1 MRIAIDIDGV
11 MRDSV
16 RKMVELY
23 NDYFS
28 TKLQVDDVEFYDVKK
43 SFPLLEEIGMDSY
56 KFFFDDHDM
65 DVNFSSY
72 CFDAVIQAIKKA
84 HQQGHS
90 IHLIT
95 YQPSLKNKISTIGWL
110 GNMNIIYDSITFVS
124 KHAKN
129 IIDVDVMI
137 DDNPSYFKEVNTNR
151 CILINRSYNKNLQ
164 QYGLSSEYVAV
175 KDRELKIE
183 RFDSLVDFL
192 KTLPECETKE
202 LF

>member
-11 MRDSV
+11 IRDSV

-23 NDYFS
+23 NNYFS
-28 TKLQVDDVEFYDVKK
+28 TNLQVDDVEFYDVEK
-43 SFPLLEEIGMDSY
+43 SFPLLKESGIDPY

-65 DVNFSSY
+65 DVNFLSY
-72 CFDAVIQAIKKA
+72 CFDGVIQAIKIT
-84 HQQGHS
+84 HQRGHS

-95 YQPSLKNKISTIGWL
+95 YQPSLKNKISTIRWL
-110 GNMNIIYDSITFVS
+110 EVMNIIYDSITFVS

-129 IIDVDVMI
+129 IIDVDVII
-137 DDNPSYFKEVNTNR
+137 DDNPSYFKEVNTNQ

-164 QYGLSSEYVAV
+164 QYGLSSEYVAT

-192 KTLPECETKE
+192 KMLPKCETKE

>member
-11 MRDSV
+11 IRDSV
-16 RKMVELY
+16 WKMVELY
-23 NDYFS
+23 NNYFS
-28 TKLQVDDVEFYDVKK
+28 TNLQVNDVEFYDVKK
-43 SFPLLEEIGMDSY
+43 SFPLLEEIGMDPY

-65 DVNFSSY
+65 DVNFESY
-72 CFDAVIQAIKKA
+72 CFDGVIHAIKKA
-84 HQQGHS
+84 HQRGHS

-95 YQPSLKNKISTIGWL
+95 YQPTLKNKISTIKWL
-110 GNMNIIYDSITFVS
+110 CIMNIIYDSITFVS
-124 KHAKN
+124 KKAKN
-129 IIDVDVMI
+129 IIDVDVII

-164 QYGLSSEYVAV
+164 QYGLSSEYVAA

-183 RFDSLVDFL
+183 RFDSLVNFL

>member
-11 MRDSV
+11 IRDSV
-16 RKMVELY
+16 WKMVELY
-23 NDYFS
+23 NNYFS
-28 TKLQVDDVEFYDVKK
+28 ANLQVDDVEFYDVEK
-43 SFPLLEEIGMDSY
+43 SFPLLKECGIDPY

-65 DVNFSSY
+65 DVNFESY
-72 CFDAVIQAIKKA
+72 CFDGVIPAIKKA
-84 HQQGHS
+84 HQRGHS

-95 YQPSLKNKISTIGWL
+95 YQPTLKNKISTIKWL
-110 GNMNIIYDSITFVS
+110 CIMNIVYDSITFVS
-124 KHAKN
+124 KKAKN
-129 IIDVDVMI
+129 IIDVDVII

-164 QYGLSSEYVAV
+164 QYGLSSEYVAA

-183 RFDSLVDFL
+183 RFDSLVGFL